1 MTRIH
6 IAAALLVR
14 DGRALLVHRRPE
26 RAAFPDCWGLPGGHV
41 EPGELPHQAVSREC
55 IEELG
60 TQICQPQ
67 RIPMTVEVP
76 DVEMHGFLVTR
87 WIGEPMN
94 VAPEEHDDMRWFL
107 PIELR
112 RLSLAH
118 PESLPD
124 LLTAVSL
131 TTHDHI
137 SDDSD
142 MRV

>member
-1 MTRIH
+1 
-6 IAAALLVR
+6 
-14 DGRALLVHRRPE
+14 
-26 RAAFPDCWGLPGGHV
+26 
-41 EPGELPHQAVSREC
+41 
-55 IEELG
+55 
-60 TQICQPQ
+60 
-67 RIPMTVEVP
+67 MTVEVP

-94 VAPEEHDDMRWFL
+94 AAPEEHDDMRWFL